1 MAEQTIDKLQVE
13 VEASARGTSSVFK
26 QLESQLTILK
36 KAFEAI
42 DTSKLAKIQKAV
54 NAANP
59 KINTSG
65 MSKAEREIDASIK
78 KIQESM
84 AGLKTYAEK
93 SMSGDK
99 SAFSTYDKQATSLQS
114 TMDKLAEKLKNFGN
128 ISASTKAFEK
138 LDSEIESTRSHLEDL
153 KAQEKEALENGGLS
167 DYQMVHLGFAIQET
181 EDKLKS
187 LGAEQDKL
195 INEGKAF
202 YDPFEKYREDL
213 DQLQAKL
220 TDTTTQIQTAMAD
233 ISNAQPA
240 GTPLDALVEKL
251 QSELPAAISKI
262 QQDFAGL
269 GSYAEAA
276 LGGDKSA
283 FTSFERRVTSIQSAI
298 DVVTNKLQQLEGAGV
313 SGEGLEG
320 YRAALQAI
328 QEQLGATS
336 NAVQAAY
343 AQMNNVP
350 APEVSKEADKASSS
364 MHRLASSRTGLEG
377 LSKALSKIKDHLKGI
392 SVHGPNMGKVFKNI
406 LKYGFGIRSI
416 YVLFRR
422 LRKAVV
428 ESFGELQNSGAF
440 FQTTRAN
447 IEALKASLTTLKFQ
461 FGAAFEPIFNAVA
474 PALQT
479 LINYLISVMNVISA
493 FTAKLMG
500 KSTYSR
506 AVANMTALGGATGG
520 AAKAQKELNK
530 QLQGFDE
537 LNNLTTN
544 NPSGGG
550 GGGGAGDAAGAHY
563 VEESVDSVLGD
574 FGKQLADQ
582 IRAGDWKG
590 VGQTIS
596 DKLSEAMEGIDWDRV
611 YGKARGFGEGLADFL
626 NGLINPRLFGNVGT
640 TLANSINTAF
650 EFLNSFGTT
659 FDWTNFGTS
668 IGEGISKFFQNADA
682 ALWGDTVHTW
692 IAGILD
698 AGIALVDNTDW
709 AEIGTKL
716 GEFLENL
723 DIPDLVKKLGTLAWK
738 LAKGIGEALL
748 NLAAQGEV
756 GAISAAIIAVLGT
769 VTFANKLGGL
779 ATKISEALGTELTTS
794 GITIGGSLPVVISA
808 GIAITIGS
816 LIWKYLNGEYETFD
830 DLIHALTFDKPINIK
845 KGQGTTSE
853 GGNGFTGKP
862 VAPDENGGMRNIYTD
877 MYGLTTPELWD
888 EYERD
893 LAEWEKKQKKFFE
906 KNSDDIYKVSAA
918 WDKTKEN
925 MGMYNYYTEKYGLTH
940 YTGNSPSL
948 YSPTDATANEVREE
962 KQSKSLWDWLKGLW
976 SDTGSIDTSGMEAAI
991 GKKADLFGKENT
1003 YKGLN
1008 KSLDTLNKKFK
1019 TVGKTQ
1025 DTFLKATK
1033 EGSKTS
1039 GKALNDNYNTNA
1051 IKPIG
1056 EAFKSTYDKVNEIWS
1071 KSGDDSKKYANNFTR
1086 GFDTMPT
1093 ETSNRFGESYNLSTG
1108 KWAAFSDWVKGKSTT
1123 MNTAFDETPTKTST
1137 KFGEAYTQSTNKWA
1151 TIGDWIKGKANTV
1164 NTAFNGTP
1172 SAVSSKF
1179 ATAYTESTNKWSGTS
1194 SWIQGIADTIK
1205 NKISPIP
1212 NNFNTTFEDAR
1223 LKATSRMVDF
1233 RNWFNAQRFEKDAKL
1248 NAILPEKATIQNR
1261 WNEIA
1266 NIWKNPKA
1274 ITLQIEAS
1282 GSNSFN
1288 INDVVGKLNSVIYEL
1303 NNNLDTAVNSWKQAG
1318 MKIKSYSKM
1327 AYIQR
1332 RAARGGIVDMA
1343 TPLIAGEAGTE
1354 AIVPL
1359 QNHTEWLGKM
1369 ADMMVGEM
1377 VKPQHL
1383 NIATSIASPYSGS
1396 ADSSAV
1402 AEQNALLRE
1411 QNSLLREIASK
1422 ELSIGDREV
1431 FNAVRRENSN
1441 YINRTGASA
1450 FT

>member
-42 DTSKLAKIQKAV
+42 DTSKLSKIQKAV
-54 NAANP
+54 NVANP

-65 MSKAEREIDASIK
+65 MSKAEKEIDASIK

-114 TMDKLAEKLKNFGN
+114 TMDKLAEKLKNIGN
-128 ISASTKAFEK
+128 ISAPTKAFEK

-251 QSELPAAISKI
+251 QSELPTAISKI

-392 SVHGPNMGKVFKNI
+392 SIHGPNLGKVFKNI
-406 LKYGFGIRSI
+406 LKYGFGIRSL
-416 YVLFRR
+416 YVGFRK
-422 LRKAVV
+422 LRKAVI

-447 IEALKASLTTLKFQ
+447 IESLKASLTTLKFQ

-582 IRAGDWKG
+582 IRAGDWEG

-596 DKLSEAMEGIDWDRV
+596 DKLSEAMESIKWDDV
-611 YGKARGFGEGLADFL
+611 YAKARNFGKGLADFL
-626 NGLINPRLFGNVGT
+626 NGLINPRLFGNLGT

-650 EFLNSFGTT
+650 EFLNSFGST
-659 FDWTNFGTS
+659 FSWTNFGNS
-668 IGEGISKFFQNADA
+668 IGEGLTKFFRNADFA
-682 ALWGDTVHTW
+682 MWGQTVHTW
-692 IAGILD
+692 ISGILD

-723 DIPDLVKKLGTLAWK
+723 DIPDLVKKLGTLAIK
-738 LAKGIGEALL
+738 IIKGLGEALL
-748 NLAAQGEV
+748 NLAGSGTA
-756 GAISAAIIAVLGT
+756 GAIASSIIV
-769 VTFANKLGGL
+769 VLGGL
-779 ATKISEALGTELTTS
+779 KFWGNLGTLASNIGAALGVTS
-794 GITIGGSLPVVISA
+794 WTGKIPKSCGANMLNEIGAGLDGGSLSLGTLTLLVGEFILVGDLASA
-808 GIAITIGS
+808 ILEKIYLAAGDEEGAEYQREYGTPSGQVKAAKEAFLFLEEQAIDLWNES
-816 LIWKYLNGEYETFD
+816 DRKYLPFD
-830 DLIHALTFDKPINIK
+830 
-845 KGQGTTSE
+845 TS
-853 GGNGFTGKP
+853 GSAMNDR
-862 VAPDENGGMRNIYTD
+862 A
-877 MYGLTTPELWD
+877 
-888 EYERD
+888 
-893 LAEWEKKQKKFFE
+893 
-906 KNSDDIYKVSAA
+906 KNRLSQ
-918 WDKTKEN
+918 W
-925 MGMYNYYTEKYGLTH
+925 
-940 YTGNSPSL
+940 
-948 YSPTDATANEVREE
+948 
-962 KQSKSLWDWLKGLW
+962 WDWLKGLW

-1108 KWAAFSDWVKGKSTT
+1108 KWSTFSDWVKGKSTT
-1123 MNTAFDETPTKTST
+1123 MNTAFDETPAKIST

-1151 TIGDWIKGKANTV
+1151 SIGDWIKGKANTV

-1179 ATAYTESTNKWSGTS
+1179 ATAYTESTNKWAGTS

-1205 NKISPIP
+1205 NKISSIP

-1233 RNWFNAQRFEKDAKL
+1233 RNWFNAQRFEKQAKL
-1248 NAILPEKATIQNR
+1248 NAILPDKATIQNR

-1359 QNHTEWLGKM
+1359 QNNTEWLGKM

-1402 AEQNALLRE
+1402 AEQNSLLRE

-1450 FT
+1450 FA

>member
-13 VEASARGTSSVFK
+13 IEASARGTSSVFK

-42 DTSKLAKIQKAV
+42 DTSKLSKIQKAV

-114 TMDKLAEKLKNFGN
+114 TMNKLAEKLKNIGN
-128 ISASTKAFEK
+128 ISAPTKAFEK

-313 SGEGLEG
+313 SGKGLEG

-328 QEQLGATS
+328 QEQLGVTS

-364 MHRLASSRTGLEG
+364 MYRLASSRTGLEG
-377 LSKALSKIKDHLKGI
+377 LSKALSKIKDHLKSI
-392 SVHGPNMGKVFKNI
+392 SIHGPNMGKVFKNI
-406 LKYGFGIRSI
+406 LKYGFGIRSL

-428 ESFGELQNSGAF
+428 ESFGSLQSSGAF
-440 FQTTRAN
+440 FETTRAN
-447 IEALKASLTTLKFQ
+447 IEALKTSLSTLKFQ

-479 LINYLISVMNVISA
+479 LVNYLITVMNVISA

-500 KSTYSR
+500 KSTYSKVS
-506 AVANMTALGGATGG
+506 AVFDKAKSSAGGAG
-520 AAKAQKELNK
+520 KAVKELNK

-544 NPSGGG
+544 DPSGGG
-550 GGGGAGDAAGAHY
+550 GGGGGGASDAFAQY
-563 VEESVDSVLGD
+563 EEASVDSVLGD

-596 DKLSEAMEGIDWDRV
+596 DKLSEAMESIKWDKV
-611 YGKARGFGEGLADFL
+611 YDKARNFGKGLADFL
-626 NGLINPRLFGNVGT
+626 NGLINPRLFGNVGE
-640 TLANSINTAF
+640 TLAKSLNTAF
-650 EFLNSFGTT
+650 EFLNSFGST
-659 FDWTNFGTS
+659 FSWTNFGNS
-668 IGEGISKFFQNADA
+668 IGEGLTKFFRNADFA
-682 ALWGDTVHTW
+682 MWGQTVHTW
-692 IAGILD
+692 ISGILD

-723 DIPDLVKKLGTLAWK
+723 DIPNLVKKLGTLAIK
-738 LAKGIGEALL
+738 IIKGLGEALL
-748 NLAAQGEV
+748 NLAGSGTA
-756 GAISAAIIAVLGT
+756 GAIASSIIV
-769 VTFANKLGGL
+769 VLGGL
-779 ATKISEALGTELTTS
+779 KFWGKLGNLASNIGAALGITNWS
-794 GITIGGSLPVVISA
+794 GKIPSSCGANMLGEIGTQLDGGSLSLGTLTLLVGEFILVGNIASAILEKLYIDSGDEEGARYQEEYGTHPIKAAGEIISS
-808 GIAITIGS
+808 IFDGS
-816 LIWKYLNGEYETFD
+816 
-830 DLIHALTFDKPINIK
+830 
-845 KGQGTTSE
+845 
-853 GGNGFTGKP
+853 FTGG
-862 VAPDENGGMRNIYTD
+862 V
-877 MYGLTTPELWD
+877 
-888 EYERD
+888 
-893 LAEWEKKQKKFFE
+893 
-906 KNSDDIYKVSAA
+906 
-918 WDKTKEN
+918 
-925 MGMYNYYTEKYGLTH
+925 
-940 YTGNSPSL
+940 
-948 YSPTDATANEVREE
+948 
-962 KQSKSLWDWLKGLW
+962 KGLW
-976 SDTGSIDTSGMEAAI
+976 NAFQNSDFITQLGDSFFAGWDFLFGGSAASAPE
-991 GKKADLFGKENT
+991 GKKLQGGYTPSILDAGGTSMLGAWNSFFGTGNT
-1003 YKGLN
+1003 SSGFFKGIG
-1008 KSLDTLNKKFK
+1008 KSLDTINKKFQQ
-1019 TVGKTQ
+1019 TNKTQ
-1025 DTFLKATK
+1025 NTFLTTTK
-1033 EGSKTS
+1033 NGSRTS
-1039 GKALNDNYNTNA
+1039 GKALKDNYDTGA
-1051 IKPIG
+1051 IKPVG

-1108 KWAAFSDWVKGKSTT
+1108 KWSTFSDWVKGKSTT
-1123 MNTAFDETPTKTST
+1123 MNTAFDETPAKTST

-1194 SWIQGIADTIK
+1194 SWIQGIVDTIK
-1205 NKISPIP
+1205 NKLSPVP
-1212 NNFNTTFEDAR
+1212 QNFKKTFEDAR
-1223 LKATSRMVDF
+1223 INATNRMVDF
-1233 RNWFNAQRFEKDAKL
+1233 RNWFNVQKFENTASLKTE
-1248 NAILPEKATIQNR
+1248 LPSKSTVQNR

-1266 NIWKNPKA
+1266 GIWKDPKA
-1274 ITLQIEAS
+1274 ISLKVEAS

-1288 INDVVGKLNSVIYEL
+1288 INNVVDAVNSVITDL
-1303 NNNLDTAVNSWKQAG
+1303 NKNMSIAVGKWKSAG
-1318 MKIKSYSKM
+1318 MQIKNWSAM
-1327 AYIQR
+1327 AYVKK
-1332 RAARGGIVDMA
+1332 RAARGGVLDMA
-1343 TPLIAGEAGTE
+1343 TPLLAGEDGAE

-1359 QNHTEWLGKM
+1359 ENHTEWLGKM

-1383 NIATSIASPYSGS
+1383 SIASTISGS
-1396 ADSSAV
+1396 SIGGADASAV

-1411 QNSLLREIASK
+1411 EVQLLRQIANKDLTIS
-1422 ELSIGDREV
+1422 SSDV
-1431 FNAVRRENSN
+1431 FNATRNESN
-1441 YINRTGASA
+1441 NYYNRTGNSP
-1450 FT
+1450 FLF

>member
-42 DTSKLAKIQKAV
+42 DTSKLSKIQKAV

-65 MSKAEREIDASIK
+65 MSKAEKEIDASIK

-114 TMDKLAEKLKNFGN
+114 TMNKLAEKLKNIGN
-128 ISASTKAFEK
+128 ISAPTKAFEK

-167 DYQMVHLGFAIQET
+167 DYQMIHLGFAIQET

-251 QSELPAAISKI
+251 QSELPTAISKI

-328 QEQLGATS
+328 QEQLGITS

-350 APEVSKEADKASSS
+350 VPEVSKEADKASSS

-392 SVHGPNMGKVFKNI
+392 SIHGPNLGKVFKNI
-406 LKYGFGIRSI
+406 LKYGFGIRSL
-416 YVLFRR
+416 YVGFRK
-422 LRKAVV
+422 LRKAVI

-447 IEALKASLTTLKFQ
+447 IESLKASLTTLKFQ

-596 DKLSEAMEGIDWDRV
+596 DKLSEAMESIKWDKV
-611 YGKARGFGEGLADFL
+611 YGKARNFGKGLADFL
-626 NGLINPRLFGNVGT
+626 NGLINPRLFGNVGE
-640 TLANSINTAF
+640 TLAKSLNTAF
-650 EFLNSFGTT
+650 EFLNSFGST
-659 FDWTNFGTS
+659 FSWTNFGNS
-668 IGEGISKFFQNADA
+668 IGEGLTKFFRNADFA
-682 ALWGDTVHTW
+682 MWGQTVHTW
-692 IAGILD
+692 ISGILD

-723 DIPDLVKKLGTLAWK
+723 DIPDLVTKLGK
-738 LAKGIGEALL
+738 LAVKIAEGLGEALL
-748 NLAAQGEV
+748 NLAGSGTA
-756 GAISAAIIAVLGT
+756 GAIAASIAT
-769 VTFANKLGGL
+769 VLGGL
-779 ATKISEALGTELTTS
+779 VFWGKLGSLASKIGAALGITNWS
-794 GITIGGSLPVVISA
+794 GKIPKSCGANMLGEIGTQLEGGSLSLGTLTLLVGEFVLVGNIASA
-808 GIAITIGS
+808 VLEKLYLLFGDEEGAEYQREYGTPSGQVKALGETWDFLVDKSKDFFSENGYSAFDTSGS
-816 LIWKYLNGEYETFD
+816 SVLD
-830 DLIHALTFDKPINIK
+830 R
-845 KGQGTTSE
+845 
-853 GGNGFTGKP
+853 TGKRLG
-862 VAPDENGGMRNIYTD
+862 D
-877 MYGLTTPELWD
+877 
-888 EYERD
+888 
-893 LAEWEKKQKKFFE
+893 
-906 KNSDDIYKVSAA
+906 
-918 WDKTKEN
+918 
-925 MGMYNYYTEKYGLTH
+925 
-940 YTGNSPSL
+940 
-948 YSPTDATANEVREE
+948 
-962 KQSKSLWDWLKGLW
+962 LWDWISGLW
-976 SDTGSIDTSGMEAAI
+976 SDTGSIDTEGMEAAI
-991 GKKADLFGKENT
+991 GKKTGLSGKFGLASVLGNAILGKTGNAKNNPLSKALET
-1003 YKGLN
+1003 I
-1008 KSLDTLNKKFK
+1008 TKKFQAAD
-1019 TVGKTQ
+1019 KTQ
-1025 DTFLKATK
+1025 TTFYNNTQS
-1033 EGSKTS
+1033 GSKKSGETLEKSYGDASEGVVHAITGARVDSDNAWADIGNKAKQLSNQFKDGFATLPTDTEKTFKSGYSMGTSQFKELANWAIQKSNEVSNGFNGMPSGVS
-1039 GKALNDNYNTNA
+1039 GKFGTA
-1051 IKPIG
+1051 
-1056 EAFKSTYDKVNEIWS
+1056 
-1071 KSGDDSKKYANNFTR
+1071 YA
-1086 GFDTMPT
+1086 
-1093 ETSNRFGESYNLSTG
+1093 E
-1108 KWAAFSDWVKGKSTT
+1108 
-1123 MNTAFDETPTKTST
+1123 
-1137 KFGEAYTQSTNKWA
+1137 STNKWSNTGTWA
-1151 TIGDWIKGKANTV
+1151 TGVANTFK
-1164 NTAFNGTP
+1164 NAFNDTP
-1172 SAVSSKF
+1172 SVVSGKF
-1179 ATAYTESTNKWSGTS
+1179 GTAYTESTNKFANTGT
-1194 SWIQGIADTIK
+1194 WAKGIVDTIK
-1205 NKISPIP
+1205 TKLSSVP
-1212 NNFNTTFEDAR
+1212 NEFKSAFENAR
-1223 LKATSRMVDF
+1223 LQATARIVDF
-1233 RNWFNAQRFEKDAKL
+1233 RTWFNNQTFKKTATLETS
-1248 NAILPEKATIQNR
+1248 LPSTATVQNR

-1303 NNNLDTAVNSWKQAG
+1303 NNNLDTAVSSWKAAG

-1377 VKPQHL
+1377 AKPQHL
-1383 NIATSIASPYSGS
+1383 SIASSITATPYSGTG
-1396 ADSSAV
+1396 SSDI

-1411 QNSLLREIASK
+1411 EVQLLRQIANKDLTIS
-1422 ELSIGDREV
+1422 SSDV
-1431 FNAVRRENSN
+1431 FNATRNESN
-1441 YINRTGASA
+1441 NYYNRTGNSP
-1450 FT
+1450 FLF

>member
-42 DTSKLAKIQKAV
+42 DTSKLSKIQKAV

-65 MSKAEREIDASIK
+65 MSKAEKEIDASIK

-114 TMDKLAEKLKNFGN
+114 TMNKLAEKLKNFGN
-128 ISASTKAFEK
+128 VSAPTKAFEK

-202 YDPFEKYREDL
+202 YDPFEKYRENL

-251 QSELPAAISKI
+251 QGELPAAISKI

-298 DVVTNKLQQLEGAGV
+298 DVVTNKLQQLEGAGA

-328 QEQLGATS
+328 QEQLGVTS

-406 LKYGFGIRSI
+406 LKYGFGIRSL
-416 YVLFRR
+416 YVGFRR
-422 LRKAVV
+422 LRKAVI

-447 IEALKASLTTLKFQ
+447 IESLKASLTTLKFQ

-582 IRAGDWKG
+582 IRAGDWEG

-596 DKLSEAMEGIDWDRV
+596 DKLSEAMESIKWDKV
-611 YGKARGFGEGLADFL
+611 YGKARNFGKGLADFL
-626 NGLINPRLFGNVGT
+626 NGLINPRLFGNLGT

-668 IGEGISKFFQNADA
+668 IGEGISKFFHNADA

-723 DIPDLVKKLGTLAWK
+723 DIPDLVKKLGTLAIK
-738 LAKGIGEALL
+738 IIKGLGEALL
-748 NLAAQGEV
+748 NLAGSGTA
-756 GAISAAIIAVLGT
+756 GALASSIAV
-769 VTFANKLGGL
+769 VLGGL
-779 ATKISEALGTELTTS
+779 VFLGKLSGLASKIMGALGATTFIANSGVATAIGTALSGLKIGISTLAISVGTFLFVGDLTTQFINWIREKLGLPTTDMS
-794 GITIGGSLPVVISA
+794 FLDELKDIYTAGKEGNLVPALKDMFTGPSRFALEEARKQQEAGLAELQNRGLTPQDVIDDTIDNIKHPFKGSLDVSDELLGA
-808 GIAITIGS
+808 GGTSMLGAWNS
-816 LIWKYLNGEYETFD
+816 LFG
-830 DLIHALTFDKPINIK
+830 
-845 KGQGTTSE
+845 
-853 GGNGFTGKP
+853 
-862 VAPDENGGMRNIYTD
+862 
-877 MYGLTTPELWD
+877 
-888 EYERD
+888 
-893 LAEWEKKQKKFFE
+893 
-906 KNSDDIYKVSAA
+906 
-918 WDKTKEN
+918 
-925 MGMYNYYTEKYGLTH
+925 
-940 YTGNSPSL
+940 TGNKNNG
-948 YSPTDATANEVREE
+948 T
-962 KQSKSLWDWLKGLW
+962 
-976 SDTGSIDTSGMEAAI
+976 
-991 GKKADLFGKENT
+991 F
-1003 YKGLN
+1003 KGLN

-1019 TVGKTQ
+1019 AVGKTQ
-1025 DTFLKATK
+1025 DAFLKNTK

-1108 KWAAFSDWVKGKSTT
+1108 KWSTFSDWVKGKSTT
-1123 MNTAFDETPTKTST
+1123 MNTAFDETPAKIST

-1151 TIGDWIKGKANTV
+1151 SIGDWIKGKANTV

-1205 NKISPIP
+1205 NKISSIP

-1233 RNWFNAQRFEKDAKL
+1233 RNWFNAQKFEKTANLKTE
-1248 NAILPEKATIQNR
+1248 LPSKSTVQNR

-1266 NIWKNPKA
+1266 GIWKDPKA
-1274 ITLQIEAS
+1274 ITLKVEAS

-1288 INDVVGKLNSVIYEL
+1288 INNVVDAVNSVITDL
-1303 NNNLDTAVNSWKQAG
+1303 NKNMSIAVGKWKSAG
-1318 MKIKSYSKM
+1318 MQIKNWSAM
-1327 AYIQR
+1327 AYVQR
-1332 RAARGGIVDMA
+1332 RAARGGVLDMA
-1343 TPLIAGEAGTE
+1343 TPLLAGEDGAE

-1359 QNHTEWLGKM
+1359 ENHTEWLGKM

-1377 VKPQHL
+1377 AKPQHL
-1383 NIATSIASPYSGS
+1383 SIASTISGS
-1396 ADSSAV
+1396 SIGGADASAV

-1411 QNSLLREIASK
+1411 EVQLLRQIAGK
-1422 ELSIGDREV
+1422 EFTVSSSDV
-1431 FNAVRRENSN
+1431 FNATRQESN
-1441 YINRTGASA
+1441 NYYNRTGNSP
-1450 FT
+1450 FLF